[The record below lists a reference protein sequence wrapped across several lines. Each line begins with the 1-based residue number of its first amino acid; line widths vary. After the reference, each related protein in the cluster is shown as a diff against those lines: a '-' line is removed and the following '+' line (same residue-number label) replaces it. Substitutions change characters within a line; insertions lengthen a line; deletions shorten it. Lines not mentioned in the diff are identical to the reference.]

1 MSQLP
6 IYKHF
11 LVVKNLKPNLK
22 FFFIELPPAQSKKVD
37 ICLSVTIN
45 PERTS
50 VVDFPIPVRREAI
63 TLMSA
68 IPRGNTMNMWGY
80 VRVFGVDQ
88 WAIFLALLMTLGLGL
103 YAAASTNALREKTE
117 RSSLKYALSDF
128 STTLLF
134 VLQMGEHTS
143 VDKLA
148 IRLLS
153 MTMAMLT
160 LLMFLYYN
168 CDITAEMTSGP
179 PGIPVKNFEDVL
191 FYGYKVT
198 TYSPNYKRQLS
209 TEAPGTAKHRVYE
222 KYLKEKELKNSVE
235 SVNAALMETL
245 EDPKALLYGA
255 EGIISPYS
263 RSDKALRAQFQTLK
277 TTDASWITLTLALQK
292 ESEFL
297 QAFNYYLLKQ
307 FEHGLIKRN
316 YRHWYPAFFTNE
328 QFGMSEPYP
337 LTANNVMFLFLLLA
351 VGIPVSIAIAIME
364 FALHKFRA
372 HCHSGS
378 RGGRLKSK
386 VVGFRTRRFTL

>member
-1 MSQLP
+1 M
-6 IYKHF
+6 
-11 LVVKNLKPNLK
+11 VKPNLK
-22 FFFIELPPAQSKKVD
+22 LFFEVFIELPPAQSKKVD

-103 YAAASTNALREKTE
+103 YAAASANALREKTE

-168 CDITAEMTSGP
+168 CDITAKMTSGP
-179 PGIPVKNFEDVL
+179 PGVPVKNFDDVL
-191 FYGYKVT
+191 FHGYRVT
-198 TYSPNYKRQLS
+198 TYHVNYQRLLAAQ
-209 TEAPGTAKHRVYE
+209 EPDTAKHRVYE
-222 KYLKEKELKNSVE
+222 KYLKEKELKTSLETVI
-235 SVNAALMETL
+235 AALNETL
-245 EDPKALLYGA
+245 ENPKTLIYGTN
-255 EGIISPYS
+255 GIISPYS
-263 RSDKALRAQFQTLK
+263 RIDKELTAKFQLLK
-277 TTDASWITLTLALQK
+277 TTDSSWSYSTLALQK
-292 ESEFL
+292 DSEFL
-297 QAFNYYLLKQ
+297 QAFNYYILKQ
-307 FEHGLIKRN
+307 HEHGLIRRN
-316 YRHWYPAFFTNE
+316 YRHWYPDYFNNE
-328 QFGMSEPYP
+328 QFSMSEPYP
-337 LTANNVMFLFLLLA
+337 LTPHNVMFLILLLG
-351 VGIPVSIAIAIME
+351 VGILASITIAMME
-364 FALHKFRA
+364 FAMHKFRA
-372 HCHSGS
+372 HCLAGS
-378 RGGRLKSK
+378 DGGRWTSK
-386 VVGFRTRRFTL
+386 LGGSRTRRLTL